1 MDSRGVIHHPHE
13 MFRHVMFSGGCH
25 EMFRDVMFSGG
36 CHDMFRDVM
45 FSGGWQT
52 LSLQRSSAEALVTQ
66 VLQSEGP
73 VVILLLSQ
81 FH

>member
-1 MDSRGVIHHPHE
+1 MVWDVHILCNTTEEERKRGERTKENVCVIFTACG
-13 MFRHVMFSGGCH
+13 MGVR
-25 EMFRDVMFSGG
+25 
-36 CHDMFRDVM
+36 
-45 FSGGWQT
+45 QT